1 MRDVGELLPED
12 AGRYRGDG
20 WAPWFAVFVS
30 VVVTGRSLVHVFRDD
45 GGAASIA
52 GIDLE
57 VEGGRNIVSMFAQ
70 WGLEQLLLAGIA
82 WLALARYRGLIP
94 LVLLINLLDSI
105 GRIAVG
111 RAKPLQVEKPPPGRT
126 ARGLRSRRWG
136 LRCGARCRPSR
147 RAPLRNR
154 PPRKGPFLRPR

>member
-1 MRDVGELLPED
+1 MRDLSGLLPGD
-12 AGRYRGDG
+12 ARGYCGDG
-20 WAPWFAVFVS
+20 WVPWLAVFLS

-57 VEGGRNIVSMFAQ
+57 VEGGRNVVAIFGQ

-82 WLALARYRGLIP
+82 WLALLRYRGLIP
-94 LVLLINLLDSI
+94 LVLLINLLDSV

-111 RAKPLQVEKPPPGRT
+111 RAKPLEVAKPPPG
-126 ARGLRSRRWG
+126 AYGSWVAIPVLGFALWCSLPVRGR
-136 LRCGARCRPSR
+136 
-147 RAPLRNR
+147 
-154 PPRKGPFLRPR
+154 

>member
-1 MRDVGELLPED
+1 MRDLSGLLPED
-12 AGRYRGDG
+12 ATRYRGDG
-20 WAPWFAVFVS
+20 WALWFAAFVS

-111 RAKPLQVEKPPPGRT
+111 RAKPLQVEKPPPG
-126 ARGLRSRRWG
+126 AYGSWIAIPVLGFALWRS
-136 LRCGARCRPSR
+136 LPPTQEGA
-147 RAPLRNR
+147 APESS
-154 PPRKGPFLRPR
+154 P

>member
-1 MRDVGELLPED
+1 MRDVSGLLPED
-12 AGRYRGDG
+12 ARGYWGDG
-20 WAPWFAVFVS
+20 WVPWFAVFLS

-57 VEGGRNIVSMFAQ
+57 VEGGRNVVAIFGQ

-82 WLALARYRGLIP
+82 WLALLRYRGLIP
-94 LVLLINLLDSI
+94 LVLLINLLDSV

-111 RAKPLQVEKPPPGRT
+111 RAKPLEVEKPPPGAYGSWVAIPVLGVALWCSLPVRE
-126 ARGLRSRRWG
+126 R
-136 LRCGARCRPSR
+136 
-147 RAPLRNR
+147 
-154 PPRKGPFLRPR
+154 

>member
-1 MRDVGELLPED
+1 MRDVSGLLPED
-12 AGRYRGDG
+12 ARGYCGDG
-20 WAPWFAVFVS
+20 WVPWFAVFLS

-57 VEGGRNIVSMFAQ
+57 VEGGRNVVAIFGQ

-82 WLALARYRGLIP
+82 WLALLRYRGLIP
-94 LVLLINLLDSI
+94 LVLLINLLDSV

-111 RAKPLQVEKPPPGRT
+111 RAKPLEVEKPPPGAYGSWVAIPVLGIALWCSLPVRE
-126 ARGLRSRRWG
+126 R
-136 LRCGARCRPSR
+136 
-147 RAPLRNR
+147 
-154 PPRKGPFLRPR
+154 